1 MPPRKWQKGCTKATP
16 QSANA
21 GNVMEQSLLSPIF
34 TSFPLDFLFAG
45 SVSFADSVPQFG
57 IVALLHSQARLQ
69 FSLPYWAY
77 YGLFPPLAAAFV
89 RPFFLREKG
98 GFWPGNFLRLCY

>member
-1 MPPRKWQKGCTKATP
+1 MLLPLFLIDALAAVCLLYPFFSSLSP
-16 QSANA
+16 
-21 GNVMEQSLLSPIF
+21 LLSPIF

-89 RPFFLREKG
+89 RPFTQGSLLDSAT
-98 GFWPGNFLRLCY
+98 PV